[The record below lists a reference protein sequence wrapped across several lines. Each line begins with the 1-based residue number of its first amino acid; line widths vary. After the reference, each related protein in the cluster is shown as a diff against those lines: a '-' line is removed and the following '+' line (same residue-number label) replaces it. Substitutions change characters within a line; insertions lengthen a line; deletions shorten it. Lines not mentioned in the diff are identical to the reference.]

1 MQDGKLKLFL
11 RERIVLKKCSL
22 IDRQKKML
30 FLFFRIYEILSN
42 FSGRPPATAA
52 VGPSEGQENLWGQFI
67 YMYF

>member
-11 RERIVLKKCSL
+11 REKIVLKKCSL

-30 FLFFRIYEILSN
+30 FLFFRIYEILSD

-67 YMYF
+67 NKCF

>member
-1 MQDGKLKLFL
+1 MQDGKLVKLFL

-30 FLFFRIYEILSN
+30 FLFFRIYEILSD

-52 VGPSEGQENLWGQFI
+52 VGPSEGKKICGGNL
-67 YMYF
+67 